1 MRDHTDVEKRHAGI
15 HVAPDPADSEDQL
28 ARPLGGNAAQ
38 RDLIAQIKEM
48 GLKGAIYEKRV

>member
-1 MRDHTDVEKRHAGI
+1 MDVSDGSGG
-15 HVAPDPADSEDQL
+15 ADRKPEIGQNL
-28 ARPLGGNAAQ
+28 RCGNAAQ